1 MDDDEVR
8 DYPWLTARDERFT
21 LALVLDVGEVL
32 VRYGYPPP
40 TGRTLVDLTAGIY
53 QALHPYRPWHRT
65 ISSD

>member
-8 DYPWLTARDERFT
+8 DYPWLTGRDERFT

-40 TGRTLVDLTAGIY
+40 TGRALVDLTAGIC
-53 QALHPYRPWHRT
+53 QALHPHQPWRSI